1 MRKVADYE
9 MMGKRLKEARRKAKM
24 TQVQL
29 AAACDCDP
37 KHISAVENGK
47 KHPSFD
53 LLLIASEELNVS
65 LEYIMKD
72 SPHENSDYYIPEE
85 FGVRLRRMNHQTRMS
100 LLTVM
105 DALLEMQSALSIK
118 NEQSK

>member
-9 MMGKRLKEARRKAKM
+9 MMGKRLQEARRKAKV

-53 LLLIASEELNVS
+53 LLLIAVRPDYQDRGVNSLIVDEMTPYFSKYGIQRIESSAILETNNKSQANFVIFDHIQHKRRRAYVREL
-65 LEYIMKD
+65 
-72 SPHENSDYYIPEE
+72 
-85 FGVRLRRMNHQTRMS
+85 
-100 LLTVM
+100 
-105 DALLEMQSALSIK
+105 
-118 NEQSK
+118 

>member
-1 MRKVADYE
+1 MPSAKAGKIAVSLCSADSSSRDSE
-9 MMGKRLKEARRKAKM
+9 
-24 TQVQL
+24 
-29 AAACDCDP
+29 
-37 KHISAVENGK
+37 

-65 LEYIMKD
+65 LESIMKD

-105 DALLEMQSALSIK
+105 DALLEMQSSLSIK